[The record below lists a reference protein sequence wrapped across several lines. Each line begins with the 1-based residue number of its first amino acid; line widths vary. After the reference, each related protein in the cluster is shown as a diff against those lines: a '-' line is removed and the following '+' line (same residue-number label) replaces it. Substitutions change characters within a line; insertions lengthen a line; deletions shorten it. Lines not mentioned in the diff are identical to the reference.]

1 MYLTWNHCVWSLLTI
16 IQPITLIATSA
27 VAIVVSNPSN
37 CDGRST
43 GSKATHVRL
52 MMGQQSGAVAAT
64 GRRREEGKVGMDCLH
79 CEKRDRQ
86 I

>member
-1 MYLTWNHCVWSLLTI
+1 MYLTWNHCVWSLSTI

-43 GSKATHVRL
+43 GSKSDSCPPNDGSTI
-52 MMGQQSGAVAAT
+52 
-64 GRRREEGKVGMDCLH
+64 RRGCSNREEEGGRESLH
-79 CEKRDRQ
+79 GLSSL
-86 I
+86 